1 MDALER
7 DVLETALEIQD
18 ELLGPTIDF
27 DPRRPAAGSQMTDPA
42 MDLTTEMRD
51 SFHAIN
57 GLTNSSWFF
66 HSPLQYWSCDLDKI
80 HADDDIIATVNRASR
95 QSTSVNV
102 TLRHSIVFS
111 GKRFE
116 DHRLV
121 AADSLV
127 ITLIHMLDSPVGERW
142 AKKAE
147 ELASRN
153 SAKWRIYLD
162 DAPVSTLYE
171 FQFRPLSVWE
181 HLWAAAIYL
190 ATIWYFFTQLSKLHA
205 LKSRVGLGVAVA
217 TQLMFSTIGSFV
229 ICAILKIDLSGLP
242 RESYPLVIIPIGL
255 GNMFDFINAV
265 TATSPR
271 WSPTH
276 RVTEAIGTQGPIILA
291 TVAQQLVILWALPR
305 GVTFSYYSPVPVM
318 AFCKFAALALVLNFF
333 FLMAFLVPIMSI
345 DTQRPELNDAL
356 NHPNPRNAAVRD
368 VQHRRRFWN
377 AMIPWETGLPIS
389 TRIAGQIVLVG
400 ALVIISWHFLDVRLA
415 VTRFWQLITS
425 RNTPPPQA
433 TSAKLLSVDIHQARS
448 PTAWLQLQD
457 HETAKEVIQVVKP
470 HATSYIARVYKPLT
484 FILAGSDRTPN
495 EFGVR
500 PFLPA
505 VYDFTR
511 NNMAVFLVSI
521 IFTEAVLAVLLSY
534 LLWSELPET
543 EEEILRED
551 VPVLSVLTL
560 NKGHDLD
567 IVHLACSKYG
577 VIAAVGLD
585 RRIQIWDIR
594 QGLSSYNVH
603 QVSSQVDPFPVLA
616 IAIDKNANWLAFLS
630 SKDQVF
636 LWNIPE
642 KRWGPSMA
650 VEVKR
655 RKPVAFFFGYDKG
668 ELIDPVVIVRQNGL
682 MSELHPESGDANE
695 LQICRSPLV
704 SVRQHYEK
712 PNAAS
717 TNPPPRIITSSKK
730 GCVHV
735 ASHLTQGWISDGL
748 DIPEPADDPDI
759 LSVLPLPI
767 LSSFLAVRKHT
778 VDLIDIFTHR
788 VTHTFNT
795 KPMAKDSLRCFHS
808 TRRRPQCGSVGL
820 ANLALA
826 YTCAETG
833 KCIMQS
839 YLPEREGDTICF
851 RDPWT
856 PGSKTCCLW
865 RETVENR
872 YEVENP
878 GKWEALRVGYLVGIR
893 QTELESEIMQ
903 NPQPPTPN
911 SGLRRRAKPS
921 RTSSF
926 ERDEDR
932 YEVWSLSAR
941 GEMYKSPLFARNER
955 DHLFNS
961 TLGDIEIMSQRSIAV
976 ALGNVVKII
985 TVGSEKFDRA
995 ESEREDDAF
1004 VGMQTI
1010 PLRRKRPAH
1019 KSKKSV

>member
-1 MDALER
+1 MDALEK

-18 ELLGPTIDF
+18 ELLGPTINF
-27 DPRRPAAGSQMTDPA
+27 DPRRPVVGVQVTDPA
-42 MDLTTEMRD
+42 LELTTELRD

-66 HSPLQYWSCDLDKI
+66 HSPLQYWSCDWERI
-80 HADDDIIATVNRASR
+80 HADNDIIDTVNRASR

-147 ELASRN
+147 ELASRK
-153 SAKWRIYLD
+153 SSKWRIHLD
-162 DAPVSTLYE
+162 DAPASTLYE
-171 FQFRPLSVWE
+171 FQFQPLSVWE
-181 HLWAAAIYL
+181 YLWAAAIYL
-190 ATIWYFFTQLSKLHA
+190 ATIWYFFTRMSKLHA
-205 LKSRVGLGVAVA
+205 LKSRLGLGLAVA
-217 TQLMFSTIGSFV
+217 TQLMFSTFGSFV
-229 ICAILKIDLSGLP
+229 ICAVLKIDLSGLP

-255 GNMFDFINAV
+255 GSMFDFINAV
-265 TATSPR
+265 IATSPR

-291 TVAQQLVILWALPR
+291 TVAQQLVILWTLPR

-318 AFCKFAALALVLNFF
+318 AFCKFAALALVLDFF
-333 FLMAFLVPIMSI
+333 FLMTFLVPIMSI
-345 DTQRPELNDAL
+345 DTQRPELDDAL
-356 NHPNPRNAAVRD
+356 NHPNQPSTAPRV
-368 VQHRRRFWN
+368 VQHKRRFWN
-377 AMIPWETGLPIS
+377 AMIPWEKGLPIS

-400 ALVIISWHFLDVRLA
+400 ALAIISWHFLDARLA
-415 VTRFWQLITS
+415 LAKFWHLITS
-425 RNTPPPQA
+425 RTAPSPQA
-433 TSAKLLSVDIHQARS
+433 APNKLLSVDIHQARS
-448 PTAWLQLQD
+448 PTAWLQMQD

-511 NNMAVFLVSI
+511 NNMTMFLISI
-521 IFTEAVLAVLLSY
+521 IFTEAVLAVLMSY
-534 LLWSELPET
+534 LLWNELPEP
-543 EEEILRED
+543 EDENSRED
-551 VPVLSVLTL
+551 APILSVLTL

-567 IVHLACSKYG
+567 IIHLASSKYG
-577 VIAAVGLD
+577 IIAAVGLD
-585 RRIQIWDIR
+585 RRIQIWDVR

-616 IAIDKNANWLAFLS
+616 IAIDSNANWLAFLS
-630 SKDQVF
+630 AKDQVF

-655 RKPVAFFFGYDKG
+655 RKPVAFFFGYDK
-668 ELIDPVVIVRQNGL
+668 EEFIDPIVIVRQNGL
-682 MSELHPESGDANE
+682 MSELHVESSDKNE

-704 SVRQHYEK
+704 SVRRHYER
-712 PNAAS
+712 PNATSAD
-717 TNPPPRIITSSKK
+717 PPPRIITSSKK

-735 ASHLTQGWISDGL
+735 ASHLTAGWISNGIE
-748 DIPEPADDPDI
+748 IPEPADDPEI
-759 LSVLPLPI
+759 LSVLPLPV

-778 VDLIDIFTHR
+778 VDLIDIFSHR
-788 VTHTFNT
+788 VTHTFST
-795 KPMAKDSLRCFHS
+795 RPMVKDSLRCFHS

-833 KCIMQS
+833 NCIMQS

-893 QTELESEIMQ
+893 QREIESEIMPS
-903 NPQPPTPN
+903 PQPPAPN
-911 SGLRRRAKPS
+911 SGLRRRARPS
-921 RTSSF
+921 RTPSF

-941 GEMYKSPLFARNER
+941 GEMSKSPLFAYEESG
-955 DHLFNS
+955 HLFNS
-961 TLGDIEIMSQRSIAV
+961 VLGEIEIMSQRSVAV

-985 TVGSEKFDRA
+985 TIGNEKFDGA

-1004 VGMQTI
+1004 VGMQTA
-1010 PLRRKRPAH
+1010 PSRRKRPVH
-1019 KSKKSV
+1019 KSKKSA